1 MIGTIAMVN
10 NLLDN
15 RPVMEC
21 GRRIVNPKFTG
32 LGLYTHC
39 SGSMLWFL
47 RGKPVVME
55 GPYNIIIRVSLWHSH
70 AGVSQ
75 YDH

>member
-15 RPVMEC
+15 RPVMER

-39 SGSMLWFL
+39 SGSRFM
-47 RGKPVVME
+47 
-55 GPYNIIIRVSLWHSH
+55 VSASETRCYGRSL
-70 AGVSQ
+70 
-75 YDH
+75 